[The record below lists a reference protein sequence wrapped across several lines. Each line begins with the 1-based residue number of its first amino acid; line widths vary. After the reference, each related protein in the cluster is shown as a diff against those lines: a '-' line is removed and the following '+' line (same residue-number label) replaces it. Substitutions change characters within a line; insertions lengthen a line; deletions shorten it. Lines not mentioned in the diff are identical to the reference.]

1 MTTDYRALCAEL
13 LDGIELD
20 VAHVEDPD
28 RFRALLARARTAL
41 AQPEPTPKE
50 LTDADLWQIWKDTDG
65 SIPTVLRAAIAAG
78 RARFTTTT
86 NTP

>member
-1 MTTDYRALCAEL
+1 MTTDWKALCAEL
-13 LDGIELD
+13 LAALEIQLDEL
-20 VAHVEDPD
+20 ASTN
-28 RFRALLARARTAL
+28 RLCKRARAAL

-65 SIPTVLRAAIAAG
+65 SIPTVLRAAIAAD

-86 NTP
+86 DTP